1 MRYILLCAKKQELT
15 TMVKAEEI
23 FDEECLNLLI
33 NIRKG
38 YVDAKNER
46 ELESFDRALSR
57 LGIEL

>member
-1 MRYILLCAKKQELT
+1 
-15 TMVKAEEI
+15 MVKAEEI